1 MQSVSRSLSAGFD
14 GGMRQWFLME
24 IYDQHS
30 GQLQANISAKFA
42 ALSVTGLDAGRL
54 FRIYVY
60 AVNGRGR
67 SDGIALDGY
76 TLKAAEKQTGKWR
89 WVHPLDPW
97 IFNAFC
103 AQSKKKGIKE
113 K

>member
-1 MQSVSRSLSAGFD
+1 MQSVCPLIFAGFD

-24 IYDQHS
+24 IFDQHS

-67 SDGIALDGY
+67 SDAIALDGY
-76 TLKAAEKQTGKWR
+76 TLKAAEKQTG
-89 WVHPLDPW
+89 
-97 IFNAFC
+97 
-103 AQSKKKGIKE
+103 
-113 K
+113 